1 MAAYAQQPRRRV
13 LRPSVV
19 VDATHAHTHTVIML
33 HGMAFDS
40 SMFEE
45 LPAMLGARAST
56 VRWVFPNAPVRT
68 IDWPRGPAP
77 AADGSLMA
85 VGAAQRRPASTP
97 NWASLGDRATAA
109 SALRPAELRGQR

>member
-77 AADGSLMA
+77 ASRGRGELREIAKTS
-85 VGAAQRRPASTP
+85 RRPGTH
-97 NWASLGDRATAA
+97 G
-109 SALRPAELRGQR
+109 RPEPGVEA